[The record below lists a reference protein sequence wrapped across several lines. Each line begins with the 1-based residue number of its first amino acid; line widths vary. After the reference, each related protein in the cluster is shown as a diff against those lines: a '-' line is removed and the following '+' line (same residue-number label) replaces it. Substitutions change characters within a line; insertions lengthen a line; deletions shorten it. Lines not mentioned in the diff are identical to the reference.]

1 MVKVKIF
8 SYEREKEMNFE
19 KKQRVE
25 KVIQFGEGGFL
36 RGFVDWMLQKVN
48 DNSDFNGS
56 VVVVQPIEQGMCD
69 MLSKQNCVYT
79 HVIRGVEGVDKT
91 VVDVI
96 SRCVKPYEDFAS
108 YMALAENPSFRFVVS
123 NTTESG
129 IVFSADDKITDAP
142 PKSFPA
148 KVTLLLK
155 KRFELGLPGFIFLP
169 CELIDRNGD
178 NLKKCILQY
187 ADLWSLGDAFKA
199 WVEKEN
205 VFTNTLVDRINTGYP
220 KGEDLGLGYED
231 NMVNTSEFFHLWVIE
246 TDFDVDKELPF
257 SKADLNVIITPDKL
271 EMYRTRKVR
280 ILNGAH
286 TSLVPYALLSGLDT
300 VKSCIDDPVMHEHL
314 RKCVFEEI
322 IPTLDL
328 PADELDSYAKSVL
341 ERFGNPYIKHYL
353 SSIALNSVSKFK
365 VRVLPSILEYIK
377 RYNKM
382 PETLLF
388 AFAKLIEFYKT
399 DMTNDAPEVVDFM
412 KNNDTAAILANASLW
427 GEDLS
432 RLLPEVAKY
441 IG

>member
-1 MVKVKIF
+1 
-8 SYEREKEMNFE
+8 MNFE
-19 KKQRVE
+19 KKQRTE
-25 KVIQFGEGGFL
+25 RVIQFGEGGFL

-48 DNSDFNGS
+48 ESSDFDGS

-69 MLSKQNCVYT
+69 LLSAQNCVYT

-96 SRCVKPYEDFAS
+96 SRCVKPYDDFAA
-108 YMALAENPSFRFVVS
+108 YLALAENPDFRFVVS

-148 KVTLLLK
+148 KLTLLM
-155 KRFELGLPGFIFLP
+155 KRRYELGLGGFIFLP

-187 ADLWSLGDAFKA
+187 ADLWNLGDGFKN
-199 WVEKEN
+199 WVCEEN

-220 KGEDLGLGYED
+220 KGEDMNLGYED

-246 TDFDVDKELPF
+246 TDFDIEKELPF
-257 SKADLNVIITPDKL
+257 SSANLNVIVTPDKL

-300 VKSCIDDPVMHEHL
+300 VKSCIDDPTMNAHL
-314 RKCVFEEI
+314 RKCVFDEI
-322 IPTLDL
+322 LPTLDL
-328 PADELDSYAKSVL
+328 PKDELMSYAASVL

-353 SSIALNSVSKFK
+353 SAIALNSVSKFK

-377 RYNKM
+377 RFNKM

-399 DMTNDAPEVVDFM
+399 DMTSDDADVVAFM
-412 KNNDTAAILANASLW
+412 KSHSAADILANTALW
-427 GEDLS
+427 GTDLS
-432 RLLPEVAKY
+432 FLLPEVEKY
-441 IG
+441 LK

>member
-1 MVKVKIF
+1 
-8 SYEREKEMNFE
+8 MNFE
-19 KKQRVE
+19 KTARCE

-48 DNSDFNGS
+48 EKSDFNGS

-69 MLSKQNCVYT
+69 MLTAQNCVYT

-91 VVDVI
+91 LVDVI
-96 SRCVKPYEDFAS
+96 SRCVKPYEDFAG
-108 YMALAENPSFRFVVS
+108 YLALAEQPEMRFVVS

-129 IVFSADDKITDAP
+129 IVFSDEDKITDAP
-142 PKSFPA
+142 PKTFPA

-155 KRFELGLPGFIFLP
+155 RRFELGLDGFIFLP

-178 NLKKCILQY
+178 NLKKCILKY
-187 ADLWSLGDAFKA
+187 ADLWGLSEDFKA
-199 WVEKEN
+199 WVNEKN

-220 KGEDLGLGYED
+220 KGEDMQLGYED

-246 TDFDVDKELPF
+246 TDFDIEKELPF
-257 SKADLNVIITPDKL
+257 ASADLNVIVTPDKL

-300 VKSCIDDPVMHEHL
+300 VKSCIDDEVMNAHI
-314 RKCVFEEI
+314 RKCVFDEI

-328 PADELDSYAKSVL
+328 PREELLSYANSVL

-377 RYNKM
+377 RYGKM

-388 AFAKLIEFYKT
+388 SFAKLIEFYKT
-399 DMTNDAPEVVDFM
+399 DMVNDAPEVAEFM
-412 KNNDTAAILANASLW
+412 KNATAREILANDKLW

-432 RLLPEVAKY
+432 RLLPEVEKY
-441 IG
+441 IK

>member
-1 MVKVKIF
+1 
-8 SYEREKEMNFE
+8 MNFE
-19 KKQRVE
+19 KNQRTE
-25 KVIQFGEGGFL
+25 RVIQFGEGGFL
-36 RGFVDWMLQKVN
+36 RGFVDWMLQKIN
-48 DNSDFNGS
+48 ETSDFDGS

-69 MLSKQNCVYT
+69 MLTAQNCVYT

-96 SRCVKPYEDFAS
+96 SRCVKPYDDFAA
-108 YMALAENPSFRFVVS
+108 YLALAENPDFRFVVS

-129 IVFSADDKITDAP
+129 IVFSAEDKITDQP

-148 KVTLLLK
+148 KLTLLLK
-155 KRFELGLPGFIFLP
+155 RRYELGLGGFIFLP

-187 ADLWSLGDAFKA
+187 ADLWSLGDGFKK
-199 WVEKEN
+199 WINEEN

-220 KGEDLGLGYED
+220 KGEDMQLGYED

-246 TDFDVDKELPF
+246 TDYDIEKELPF
-257 SKADLNVIITPDKL
+257 SSAGLNVIVTPDKL

-300 VKSCIDDPVMHEHL
+300 VKSCIDDPTMNAHL
-314 RKCVFEEI
+314 RKCVFDEI

-328 PADELDSYAKSVL
+328 PKDELMSYASSVL

-399 DMTNDAPEVVDFM
+399 DMTNDDPDVVAFM
-412 KNNDTAAILANASLW
+412 KSHSAADILANTALW
-427 GEDLS
+427 GTDLS
-432 RLLPEVAKY
+432 FLTAEVEKHLK
-441 IG
+441 

>member
-1 MVKVKIF
+1 
-8 SYEREKEMNFE
+8 MNFE
-19 KKQRVE
+19 KVKRCE

-48 DNSDFNGS
+48 ENSDFNGS

-69 MLSKQNCVYT
+69 MLSAQDCVYT
-79 HVIRGVEGVDKT
+79 HVTRGIEGVDKT

-96 SRCVKPYEDFAS
+96 SRCVKPYEDFAAFI
-108 YMALAENPSFRFVVS
+108 ALAEQPEMRFIVS

-129 IVFSADDKITDAP
+129 IVFSADDKITDTP
-142 PKSFPA
+142 PKTFPA
-148 KVTLLLK
+148 KVTLLMK
-155 KRFELGLPGFIFLP
+155 RRFELGLSGFVFLP

-187 ADLWSLGDAFKA
+187 ADLWNLGADFKA
-199 WVEKEN
+199 WVEEKN
-205 VFTNTLVDRINTGYP
+205 VFTNTLVDRINTGFP
-220 KGEDLGLGYED
+220 RGEDLGLGYED
-231 NMVNTSEFFHLWVIE
+231 NMLNTSEFFHLWVIE
-246 TDFDVDKELPF
+246 TAFDLDSELPF
-257 SKADLNVIITPDKL
+257 SKANLNVIITPDKL

-300 VKSCIDDPVMHEHL
+300 VKSCIDDATMNEHL
-314 RKCVFEEI
+314 RKCIFDEI

-328 PADELDSYAKSVL
+328 PQEELISYANSVV
-341 ERFGNPYIKHYL
+341 ERFSNPYIKHYL

-388 AFAKLIEFYKT
+388 SFAKLIEFYKT
-399 DMTNDAPEVVDFM
+399 DMTNDAPEVVEFM
-412 KNNDTAAILANASLW
+412 KNNDVGAILANASLW
-427 GEDLS
+427 GQDLS
-432 RLLPEVAKY
+432 YLTDEISKY
-441 IG
+441 IK

>member
-1 MVKVKIF
+1 M
-8 SYEREKEMNFE
+8 
-19 KKQRVE
+19 E

-48 DNSDFNGS
+48 ETTDFDGQ

-69 MLSKQNCVYT
+69 MLTAQGCVYT
-79 HVIRGVEGVDKT
+79 HVCRGSEGVEVKKI
-91 VVDVI
+91 DVI
-96 SRCVKPYEDFAS
+96 SRCVKPYEDWSA
-108 YMALAENPSFRFVVS
+108 YMALAENADFRFIVS

-129 IVFSADDKITDAP
+129 IVYSDADKVTDTP
-142 PKSFPA
+142 PKTFPA

-155 KRFELGLPGFIFLP
+155 KRFDLGLKGFIFLP
-169 CELIDRNGD
+169 CELINRNGD

-187 ADLWSLGDAFKA
+187 ADLWNLGDDFKA

-231 NMVNTSEFFHLWVIE
+231 NMANTSEFFHLWVIE
-246 TDFDVDKELPF
+246 TDYDLASEIDF
-257 SKADLNVIITPDKL
+257 AAAGLNVIITPDKL

-286 TSLVPYALLSGLDT
+286 TSLVPYALLEGKDT
-300 VKSCIDDPVMHEHL
+300 VKSCIDDPVMYEHI
-314 RKCVFEEI
+314 RKCVFDEI

-328 PADELDSYAKSVL
+328 PKDELISYANSVL

-353 SSIALNSVSKFK
+353 SAIALNSVSKFK

-377 RYNKM
+377 RYDKM
-382 PETLLF
+382 PTTLLF
-388 AFAKLIEFYKT
+388 SFKKLIEFYKT
-399 DMTNDAPEVVDFM
+399 DMTNDDADVVDFM
-412 KNNDTAAILANASLW
+412 KNHSTKEILANAELW

-432 RLLPEVAKY
+432 FLAEEIEKC
-441 IG
+441 

>member
-1 MVKVKIF
+1 
-8 SYEREKEMNFE
+8 MNFD
-19 KKQRVE
+19 KKQRTE
-25 KVIQFGEGGFL
+25 RVIQFGEGGFL

-48 DNSDFNGS
+48 EKSDFDGS

-69 MLSKQNCVYT
+69 MLTAQNCVYT
-79 HVIRGVEGVDKT
+79 HLIRGVEGVDTT

-96 SRCVKPYEDFAS
+96 SRCVKPYEDFAA
-108 YMALAENPSFRFVVS
+108 YLALAEQPEMRFVVS

-142 PKSFPA
+142 PKTFPA

-155 KRFELGLPGFIFLP
+155 KRFDLGLNGFIFLP

-178 NLKKCILQY
+178 NLRKCILQY
-187 ADLWSLGDAFKA
+187 ADLWNLGEDFKA
-199 WVEKEN
+199 WVEEKN

-220 KGEDLGLGYED
+220 RGEDLGLGYED
-231 NMVNTSEFFHLWVIE
+231 NLVNTSEFFHLWVIE
-246 TDFDVDKELPF
+246 TEYDLDSELPF

-300 VKSCIDDPVMHEHL
+300 VKSCIDDPTMNEHL
-314 RKCVFEEI
+314 RKCIFDEI

-328 PADELDSYAKSVL
+328 PEDELLSYANSVV
-341 ERFGNPYIKHYL
+341 ERFSNPYIKHYL

-388 AFAKLIEFYKT
+388 AFAKLLDFYKT
-399 DMTNDAPEVVDFM
+399 DMTNDDPDVVAFM
-412 KNNDTAAILANASLW
+412 KSHNTAEVLANASLW
-427 GEDLS
+427 GQDLS
-432 RLLPEVAKY
+432 HLADEVDKY
-441 IG
+441 VNK